1 MRHLHYPLLLQQLLL
16 LRNELWQFHIDAYYE
31 FSVYFLSRKTEKK
44 GLSLSLSLSQKKL
57 NSLHIFHVVSKYV
70 YS

>member
-1 MRHLHYPLLLQQLLL
+1 MNFDNSISMP
-16 LRNELWQFHIDAYYE
+16 IT
-31 FSVYFLSRKTEKK
+31 SFLFTSFVAKQKK
-44 GLSLSLSLSQKKL
+44 KVSLSLSLSLSQKKL

>member
-16 LRNELWQFHIDAYYE
+16 LRNELWQLHIDAYYE

-44 GLSLSLSLSQKKL
+44 GLSLSLSQKKL

>member
-1 MRHLHYPLLLQQLLL
+1 MNFDNSISMP
-16 LRNELWQFHIDAYYE
+16 IT
-31 FSVYFLSRKTEKK
+31 SFLFTSLVAKQKK
-44 GLSLSLSLSQKKL
+44 KVSLSLSQKKL

>member
-1 MRHLHYPLLLQQLLL
+1 MNFDNYISMP
-16 LRNELWQFHIDAYYE
+16 IT
-31 FSVYFLSRKTEKK
+31 SFLFTSLVAKQKK
-44 GLSLSLSLSQKKL
+44 KVSLSLSLSQKKL